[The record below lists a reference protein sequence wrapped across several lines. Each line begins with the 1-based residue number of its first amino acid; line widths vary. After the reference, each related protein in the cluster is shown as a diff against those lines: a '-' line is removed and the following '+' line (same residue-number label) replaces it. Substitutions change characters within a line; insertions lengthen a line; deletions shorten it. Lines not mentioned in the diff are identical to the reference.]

1 MSTATQ
7 AVPLPGSGTRRRKQA
22 LAGWAFLLPSLIV
35 FVFFRHLPAIAGLGL
50 GLFNWSVMGTP
61 TFVGLDNY
69 VNLARD
75 PVFWLALKNTA
86 AYTLMAVPVDVAVS
100 LALAHLLNQRLPG
113 LRFFR
118 MAFFIPFLTS
128 TAVVA
133 LVWHALYL
141 PDGPI
146 NAILS
151 SMHLPAPNWLG
162 DPRFA
167 LPAIAAMAIWKH
179 LGFNM
184 LVFLAG
190 LQAIPPELEEAGR
203 IDGAGSMALFRRV
216 TMPLLK
222 PVLLVVI
229 ILTTIDSFQV
239 FDAAYVMT
247 QGGPFYATTT
257 MVFYVYQLAFIQFQM
272 GYAAAVGFELFLI
285 ILAVSMLQ
293 RWLLR
298 GEVYAY

>member
-1 MSTATQ
+1 M
-7 AVPLPGSGTRRRKQA
+7 
-22 LAGWAFLLPSLIV
+22 
-35 FVFFRHLPAIAGLGL
+35 
-50 GLFNWSVMGTP
+50 GLFNWSVIGTP
-61 TFVGLDNY
+61 SFVGLDNY

-86 AYTLMAVPVDVAVS
+86 VYTLLAVPVDVAVS

-118 MAFFIPFLTS
+118 IAFFIPFLSS

-146 NAILS
+146 NTILS
-151 SMHLPAPNWLG
+151 RMHLPAPNWLG

-184 LVFLAG
+184 LVILAG

-203 IDGAGSMALFRRV
+203 IDGAGPVALFRRV

-229 ILTTIDSFQV
+229 ILTTIESFQV

-257 MVFYVYQLAFIQFQM
+257 MVYYVYQLAFIQFQM

-285 ILAVSMLQ
+285 ILAVSILQ

-298 GEVYAY
+298 GEIHAY